1 MENKIKPFN
10 PNAKWKKLFSREYA
24 VQYTEISLRS
34 LSPEVKDIVPFT
46 FYEQIYAPEE
56 NNEVCYV
63 DGGKWEKFLKTIQDS
78 FVIKNFKKFEQL
90 FMKTGNRYVD
100 FAKKT
105 AKANLRSKTNIELI
119 KIYKEYQK
127 VGLRYAFFIWTAY
140 FLNEFAAERAR
151 KLVEA
156 KAEKEKMH
164 DYLDAALAPLKRAGI
179 LELTNIV
186 STEKLSENKIKNL
199 YKKYSWIPC
208 LDIHNKPWTF
218 NEFKNHLKDFRK
230 NIQKNRMS
238 YGEAIKGLNLY
249 KKEKDI
255 LDTAKLFAYIK
266 DARDDFRRKG
276 IFYIQSSLFKEL
288 SSRLGVEIHELAYLL
303 EEEVKN
309 CIEKNLKADKNLI
322 ESRKKGF
329 VIMYDNK
336 KNVICLSGSQI
347 KDGLAALGLMKDSVN
362 VNLQGT
368 VASRG
373 IAQGRVAVVKGIKDL
388 PNVGKGDILVAVTTH
403 PDYVPAMQKAVGIVT
418 EEGGVTSHAAIVSRE
433 LGIPCIVG
441 TKKATQLLQNG
452 DFIEVDGM
460 NGIVKILKKKA

>member
-1 MENKIKPFN
+1 MKNKIKPFN

-56 NNEVCYV
+56 NNEVCYA
-63 DGGKWEKFLKTIQDS
+63 DESKWEKFLKTIQDS

-90 FMKTGNRYVD
+90 FIKTGNLYVD

-105 AKANLRSKTNIELI
+105 AKANLRSKTNMELI

-127 VGLRYAFFIWTAY
+127 VGLRYTFFIWAAY

-151 KLVEA
+151 KLIEA
-156 KAEKEKMH
+156 KAEKEKMY

-199 YKKYSWIPC
+199 YKKYIWIPC
-208 LDIHNKPWTF
+208 LDIQNKPWTF

-230 NIQKNRMS
+230 NIQKSRMS
-238 YGEAIKGLNLY
+238 YSEAIKGLDLD
-249 KKEKDI
+249 KKEKAI

-266 DARDDFRRKG
+266 DYRDDFRRKG

-288 SSRLGVEIHELAYLL
+288 SNRLGVEIHELAYLL
-303 EEEVKN
+303 EDEVTN
-309 CIEKNLKADKNLI
+309 YIEKNLKADKNLI

-336 KNVICLSGSQI
+336 KNIICLSGEQI
-347 KDGLAALGLMKDSVN
+347 ENGLKALGLMKETVN
-362 VNLQGT
+362 LNLQGT
-368 VASRG
+368 SASRG
-373 IAQGRVAVVKGIKDL
+373 TAQGKVVIVKGVKDL
-388 PNVGKGDILVAVTTH
+388 LNVNKGDILVAVTTH
-403 PDYVPAMQKAVGIVT
+403 PDYVPAMQKANAIIT
-418 EEGGVTSHAAIVSRE
+418 DEGGVTSHAAIISRE
-433 LGIPCIVG
+433 IGIPCVVG
-441 TKKATQLLQNG
+441 TKNATKTLQNG
-452 DFIEVDGM
+452 DMIEVDGN
-460 NGIVKILKKKA
+460 NGIVKILKKA